1 MAFIG
6 AKPTNVPLTSSD
18 LQDNIIT
25 SAKIVDGTI
34 ATADISDGAVTSV
47 KTTGV
52 GGTNTPAF
60 QITRNSYQTVS
71 ANTSTKV
78 ELDNV
83 RIDTASG
90 FDATN
95 DRWVVPSGQGGKYS
109 ISWQIFG
116 DSGADSE
123 LRLFDATLKVN
134 GTNTLSSICDFR
146 NNNGRQVTVGNTAIL
161 DLSASDYLE
170 LWGAIYDTSGSPQF
184 GGGSS
189 GGERYKTQMNG
200 FKIIE

>member
-1 MAFIG
+1 MATLFVDKVDPQSGTSLEIG
-6 AKPTNVPLTSSD
+6 SSGDTITIPSGATITN
-18 LQDNIIT
+18 N
-25 SAKIVDGTI
+25 GTQ
-34 ATADISDGAVTSV
+34 
-47 KTTGV
+47 TGF

-78 ELDNV
+78 ELDNA

-116 DSGADSE
+116 DAGADSE
-123 LRLFDATLKVN
+123 LRLLDATLKVN

-200 FKIIE
+200 YKIIE